1 MSNFDRNDSKY
12 WKWGMIYINADD
24 PAIWLPKLTGLGWTL
39 NFAHK
44 MAFVYLVL
52 LLVLPTLVAF
62 IYTGASKTK

>member
-24 PAIWLPKLTGLGWTL
+24 PAIWLPKRTGLGWTL

-44 MAFVYLVL
+44 MSFVYLVL
-52 LLVLPTLVAF
+52 LLVLPTLVALF
-62 IYTGASKTK
+62 FTKTLKP